1 MRRYNQYCPIA
12 RSLDVIGDRWTLLV
26 IRELRSRDSRYSDLR
41 DALPG
46 IATNLL
52 ADRLRQLEADGLI
65 ESYEAPVP
73 VRASVYRLTP
83 RGHQLSPVLRAL
95 VEWGGPLLATGQRS
109 DTFRTHWLALE
120 LPALFAGV
128 DVGDL
133 APLTILVRTGDRPAT
148 IELNDVGFAMSVGVA
163 ASSEQDVVVE
173 GNPEDVFALLTGTGA
188 ARNRAGASVR
198 GPRDAVR
205 RLHAL
210 AARSRLANPPA
221 AEYYAR

>member
-1 MRRYNQYCPIA
+1 VRTYGQYCPIA
-12 RSLDVIGDRWTLLV
+12 RSLDVIGDRWTLLI

-52 ADRLRQLEADGLI
+52 ADRLRQLEADGLVQ
-65 ESYEAPVP
+65 SYVAPAP

-83 RGHQLSPVLRAL
+83 RGRELGPVLRAL
-95 VEWGGPLLATGQRS
+95 VEWGGPLISSGQGG

-120 LPALFAGV
+120 LPVLFTGV
-128 DVGDL
+128 DVADL
-133 APLTILVRTGDRPAT
+133 APLTVLVQTGDEPAT
-148 IELNDVGFAMSVGVA
+148 IELDDDGVA
-163 ASSEQDVVVE
+163 MNVGAPAPSEQVVVVE
-173 GNPEDVFALLTGTGA
+173 GEPEDVFALLTGIGA
-188 ARNRAGASVR
+188 KRNRARASVR

-210 AARSRLANPPA
+210 ADRSRLAPQLNA
-221 AEYYAR
+221 ARP